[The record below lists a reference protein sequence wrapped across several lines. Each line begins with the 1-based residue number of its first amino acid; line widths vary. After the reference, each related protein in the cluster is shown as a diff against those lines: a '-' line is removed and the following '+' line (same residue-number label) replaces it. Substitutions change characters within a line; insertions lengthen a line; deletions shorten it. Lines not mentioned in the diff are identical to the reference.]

1 MRLKINGE
9 VREFSDDLTLSVLL
23 EKLGLPSARMAVERN
38 RALVRRDTYSSVRL
52 QDGDELEI
60 VQLVGGG

>member
-9 VREFSDDLTLSVLL
+9 VREFPGDLTLSALL

-38 RALVRRDTYSSVRL
+38 HALVRRDTYSSVRL
-52 QDGDELEI
+52 EDGDDLEI

>member
-9 VREFSDDLTLSVLL
+9 AREFPGDLTLSALL
-23 EKLGLPSARMAVERN
+23 EKLQLPSARVAVERN
-38 RALVRRDTYSSVRL
+38 RALVHRDSYPSVRL
-52 QDGDELEI
+52 EDGDKLEI